1 MDKLKISD
9 ISKLAGVSPSTISR
23 VMNKSGYVSEQVRTK
38 VEQVIKETG
47 YMPNEVAK
55 SLKIKK
61 THVIGIIVPKITT
74 ETAGR
79 VVNGVATVVNK
90 NGYSLIIANTNLNV
104 AEEIKYL
111 EVFKQK
117 SVDGIILM
125 ATQITEKHKKIIN
138 EMDIPIVFVG
148 QNVQGEAC
156 IVHDD
161 YNAAKSMM
169 DILIKNGHKKIAY
182 IGVTSKDIA
191 VGKLRKNAYMDT
203 LKENNISINKNLI
216 EIGQFSIESGYNS
229 MKSVIEKGLK
239 PTAVFAVTDNIA
251 IGAMHYLMNNGFR
264 VPEDVSVVGMG
275 DEKIAKYFNPS
286 LTTVHYYY
294 NTSGIEA
301 CNMLLKMIN
310 KEMKAK
316 NTMIM
321 GYEIKLRKSVK
332 LI

>member
-1 MDKLKISD
+1 MDKLKIND
-9 ISKLAGVSPSTISR
+9 ISKLAGVSPSTVSR

-61 THVIGIIVPKITT
+61 TNVIGIIVPKITT

-79 VVNGVATVVNK
+79 VVNGVATVANK
-90 NGYSLIIANTNLNV
+90 NGYSLIIANTNLDV

-111 EVFKQK
+111 KVFQQK

-138 EMDIPIVFVG
+138 EMNIPIVFVG

-169 DILIKNGHKKIAY
+169 DILIKNGHREIAY
-182 IGVTSKDIA
+182 LGVTSKDIA
-191 VGKLRKNAYMDT
+191 VGKIRKNAYMDT
-203 LKENNISINKNLI
+203 IKENNITINKNLI
-216 EIGQFSIESGYNS
+216 EIGQFSIESGYSS
-229 MKSVIEKGLK
+229 MKSIIEKGLK

-251 IGAMHYLMNNGFR
+251 IGAMHYLMNSGFR
-264 VPEDVSVVGMG
+264 VPEDISVVGMG
-275 DEKIAKYFNPS
+275 DEKIAKYFNPA

-301 CNMLLKMIN
+301 CNMLLKMID
-310 KEMKAK
+310 KETKAK

-321 GYEIKLRKSVK
+321 GYEIKLRESVK
-332 LI
+332 AL

>member
-1 MDKLKISD
+1 MGKLKISD
-9 ISKLAGVSPSTISR
+9 ISKLAGVSPSTVSR
-23 VMNKSGYVSEQVRTK
+23 VMNNSGYVSDQVRKK

-90 NGYSLIIANTNLNV
+90 NGYSLIIANTDLDV

-111 EVFKQK
+111 KVFKQK
-117 SVDGIILM
+117 NVDGIILM
-125 ATQITEKHKKIIN
+125 ATQITEKHKNIIN
-138 EMDIPIVFVG
+138 EIDIPVVFVG

-169 DILIKNGHKKIAY
+169 DILIKKGHKKIAY

-216 EIGQFSIESGYNS
+216 ETGQFSIEAGYNCMES
-229 MKSVIEKGLK
+229 IIEKGLK

-251 IGAMHYLMNNGFR
+251 IGAMHYLMKSGFR
-264 VPEDVSVVGMG
+264 VPDDISVVGMG
-275 DEKIAKYFNPS
+275 DGKMAQYFNPP

-310 KEMKAK
+310 KEMKSK

-321 GYEIKLRKSVK
+321 GYEIKLRESVK
-332 LI
+332 QL